1 MRYVQVLGQ
10 GGQVL
15 GNIPKFLVRVSKNL
29 GTACYL
35 VLSLIK
41 FITPKSLLCA
51 SLLFPFIGL
60 DSSQLINPD
69 QGIPSIMKHLP
80 EVRIFLIGAT
90 KTN

>member
-1 MRYVQVLGQ
+1 MISYISLLHIFKISLLIHYR
-10 GGQVL
+10 
-15 GNIPKFLVRVSKNL
+15 F
-29 GTACYL
+29 T
-35 VLSLIK
+35 SLIK

-51 SLLFPFIGL
+51 SLLCPFIGL